1 MFLLKSSKLFVTN
14 LSTIFILGILIY
26 HIQLY
31 ESSKLLV
38 FGKVKALLKIAHLLI
53 WCREQFLGQN
63 WQPSWILSPCVIKK
77 QFLTNYIIFSTL
89 KNICFEMKFVDQ

>member
-1 MFLLKSSKLFVTN
+1 MFLLKGSKLFVIN

-38 FGKVKALLKIAHLLI
+38 LAMLRHY
-53 WCREQFLGQN
+53 Q
-63 WQPSWILSPCVIKK
+63 K
-77 QFLTNYIIFSTL
+77 QQTS
-89 KNICFEMKFVDQ
+89 

>member
-1 MFLLKSSKLFVTN
+1 MNTVDHVASIIFVATINGYIWHLSWIFMFLLKGSKLFVTN

-38 FGKVKALLKIAHLLI
+38 LAMLRHYQK
-53 WCREQFLGQN
+53 
-63 WQPSWILSPCVIKK
+63 
-77 QFLTNYIIFSTL
+77 
-89 KNICFEMKFVDQ
+89 

>member
-38 FGKVKALLKIAHLLI
+38 FGTVKALLKIAH
-53 WCREQFLGQN
+53 
-63 WQPSWILSPCVIKK
+63 
-77 QFLTNYIIFSTL
+77 
-89 KNICFEMKFVDQ
+89 

>member
-1 MFLLKSSKLFVTN
+1 MRVDYVAPIIFVAAINGYIWHLSWIFMFLLKSSKLFVTN

-38 FGKVKALLKIAHLLI
+38 LARLRH
-53 WCREQFLGQN
+53 
-63 WQPSWILSPCVIKK
+63 
-77 QFLTNYIIFSTL
+77 Y
-89 KNICFEMKFVDQ
+89 

>member
-1 MFLLKSSKLFVTN
+1 MDTVDYVASIIFVDTINGYIWHLSWIFMFLLKGSKLFVTN

-38 FGKVKALLKIAHLLI
+38 LAMLRHYQK
-53 WCREQFLGQN
+53 
-63 WQPSWILSPCVIKK
+63 
-77 QFLTNYIIFSTL
+77 
-89 KNICFEMKFVDQ
+89 